1 MKKIKFAVPLLL
13 SALLAACSVGPNYV
27 RPDVDTPKAFK
38 ETAGW
43 KAAQPGDL
51 QAQGKWWEAFNDKL
65 LNQYEEQVVLANQNL
80 AQVEGRVRQARAL
93 LQGSRAAQFPSL
105 SGVVQDTR
113 SSAKGSTAPATSH
126 VLSLDANWEVD
137 IWGKV
142 RRNVEAGVANAQASD
157 ADLMAARLSTQA
169 QLAQT
174 YFQLRGVDAQQAL
187 YQQTLA
193 DYQRSLLLAQN
204 QYKAGVVPRENV
216 VAAQTQLKSTE
227 AQGLDLGVTR
237 SQLEHVIALL
247 LGRNASDFSVP
258 PEPLHAVPPVIPV
271 TLPSTL
277 LERRPDIA
285 AAERRMAAANAQI
298 GVAMAAY
305 FPDLSISA
313 AGGFQSSTLA
323 NWLSLPNRFW
333 SVGPAL
339 AQTIFDGGARRAQ
352 TAQAEAGYD
361 ISVAA
366 YRQTVLTGF
375 QEVEDNLAALR
386 ILEQEAEVQGEAVAA
401 ARESVVLSTNQYKAG
416 VVSYLNVINAQ
427 TAALSNQ
434 RAAIDILNRRLTASI
449 LLIKALGGGW
459 QAAGLT
465 P

>member
-1 MKKIKFAVPLLL
+1 MKKMKFAAPLLL
-13 SALLAACSVGPNYV
+13 SAMLAACSVGPNYV